1 MRPWVAEP
9 FGPLPKSGA
18 RRLRT
23 QARPF
28 IEYASCVSTRQP
40 WLAAMDDTTMKPA
53 DRKKTKNKRSR
64 TRKSMAKQRRVM
76 IDAECWLTAD
86 QEAYVSQLG

>member
-1 MRPWVAEP
+1 MTPPRGPGQLRPWVAEP

-40 WLAAMDDTTMKPA
+40 WLAAMDDTVIM
-53 DRKKTKNKRSR
+53 
-64 TRKSMAKQRRVM
+64 
-76 IDAECWLTAD
+76 LTEND
-86 QEAYVSQLG
+86 SNDSKITV